1 MSIGAKDRRTIR
13 NDQLLKRLSRLAYLK
28 NEEVN
33 DQGWYLDR
41 PGLMVD
47 IFLGSWLIRSV

>member
-33 DQGWYLDR
+33 DQGWYLDS

-47 IFLGSWLIRSV
+47 IFLGSWLIWSV